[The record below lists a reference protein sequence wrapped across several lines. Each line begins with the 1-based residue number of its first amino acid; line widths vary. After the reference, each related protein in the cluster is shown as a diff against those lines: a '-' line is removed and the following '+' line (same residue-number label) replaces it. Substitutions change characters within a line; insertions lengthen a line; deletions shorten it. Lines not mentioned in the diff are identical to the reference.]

1 MTQFAY
7 DEQLASQADAVA
19 AVLGSVEVPILDPAL
34 PLLFTGIGTSLHA
47 CRVAAYWIQ
56 ELSGGR
62 LNPPA
67 LESHELALHGSIR
80 PGDQIVVVSH
90 RGTKRFPNS
99 VLDRA
104 QAAGATTV
112 LVTGS
117 GNPKPGGDFVLRTC
131 PDERAGTHSVSYV
144 TALAVLAKLI
154 SRMLGSEAAAF
165 SRSLE
170 SVPGAIR
177 DTLALPAPTEIPARL
192 VNREPLLVAGYGI
205 DAITAQEAA
214 LKLKEGS
221 YLWAEGM
228 SEEFALHGTPAV
240 FDSRMAAILIEPGR
254 DDGGR
259 YPELRQLL
267 LQLGLEV
274 ISSGTGEVD
283 LPFAEVDY
291 LLRPMVSIVPLQR
304 LVAEL
309 ARQRGSNP
317 DRIHAEAEPW
327 ASAVGA
333 VQL

>member
-7 DEQLASQADAVA
+7 DEQIASQADAVA
-19 AVLGSVEVPILDPAL
+19 AVLGSVEVPDLDPAL

-47 CRVAAYWIQ
+47 CRVAAYWAHEI
-56 ELSGGR
+56 SGGR

-67 LESHELALHGSIR
+67 LEAHELALHGSIR

-90 RGTKRFPNS
+90 RGTKRFPNA

-104 QAAGATTV
+104 RAAGATTV
-112 LVTGS
+112 LVTGL
-117 GNPKPGGDFVLRTC
+117 GNPKPGGDVVLRTC

-144 TALAVLAKLI
+144 TALAVLGRLVA
-154 SRMLGSEAAAF
+154 SMLRSEATAF

-170 SVPGAIR
+170 SVPGTIR
-177 DTLALPAPTEIPARL
+177 ETLALPAPTEIPGRL

-205 DAITAQEAA
+205 DAITAEEAA
-214 LKLKEGS
+214 LKLKEGA
-221 YLWAEGM
+221 YLWAEGV

-259 YPELRQLL
+259 YAELRQLL
-267 LQLGLEV
+267 LELGLEV
-274 ISSGTGEVD
+274 ISSGTGDVD
-283 LPFAEVDY
+283 LPFAAVDY

-317 DRIHAEAEPW
+317 DRIHAEVEPW
-327 ASAVGA
+327 GRAVGA
-333 VQL
+333 VHL